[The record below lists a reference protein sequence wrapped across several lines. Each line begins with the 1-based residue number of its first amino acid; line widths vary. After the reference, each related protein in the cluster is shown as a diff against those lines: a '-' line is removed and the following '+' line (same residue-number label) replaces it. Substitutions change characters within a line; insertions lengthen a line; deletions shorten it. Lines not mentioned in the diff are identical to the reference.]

1 MKNKSELLTR
11 VKRAIKTILAN
22 GDCELQSEIVE
33 RMGYT
38 TVYASGVLTGRHPMP
53 NKFIANLLEAFP
65 YISSDFIY
73 KGIEPVIK
81 PGYSVTNNE
90 DVVRQEPSTLTV
102 DDMPTLEG
110 KLNKLIEQN
119 ELLIQTIHLLVV
131 ENRELKQLIKSKYDT
146 NPL

>member
-1 MKNKSELLTR
+1 MKDKSKLLTR

-22 GDCELQSEIVE
+22 GDCEFQSEIVE

-53 NKFIANLLEAFP
+53 NKFIENLLEAFP

-81 PGYSVTNNE
+81 PGYSATNTE
-90 DVVRQEPSTLTV
+90 EVVRPDSALTL

>member
-1 MKNKSELLTR
+1 MKNKSELLIR

-38 TVYASGVLTGRHPMP
+38 TAYASGVLTGRNPMP

-81 PGYSVTNNE
+81 PGYSATNTE
-90 DVVRQEPSTLTV
+90 EVVRPDSALTV

>member
-1 MKNKSELLTR
+1 MKDKSELLTR
-11 VKRAIKTILAN
+11 VKRVIKTILAN
-22 GDCELQSEIVE
+22 GDCEFQSEIVE

-38 TVYASGVLTGRHPMP
+38 TVYASGVLTGRNPMP
-53 NKFIANLLEAFP
+53 NKFIENLLEAFP

-73 KGIEPVIK
+73 KGIEPIIK
-81 PGYSVTNNE
+81 PGYNKDIDGLDSA
-90 DVVRQEPSTLTV
+90 LTV
-102 DDMPTLEG
+102 DNMQTLEG

-146 NPL
+146 NPLQ

>member
-81 PGYSVTNNE
+81 PGYSATNTE
-90 DVVRQEPSTLTV
+90 DVARPNSALTV
-102 DDMPTLEG
+102 DEMPTIEG
-110 KLNKLIEQN
+110 KLTKLIEQN

>member
-38 TVYASGVLTGRHPMP
+38 TVYASGVLTGRNPMP

-73 KGIEPVIK
+73 KGIEPVID
-81 PGYSVTNNE
+81 PEYSATNNE
-90 DVVRQEPSTLTV
+90 EEVRPDSALTV